1 MSPSTRRA
9 VRSGSPV
16 MRDASPRSIRPAHQ
30 GFAQQARGF
39 GFQPVA
45 ALDMARQAGVQ
56 IVEVEEF
63 PHEGHL
69 VEADLQKP
77 QSEVDKCPPREVAAP
92 IIALTRRIGTVHPSL
107 VFPGAV
113 EAPGETARHR
123 PQAMGADP
131 GLQRHGVAHETA
143 HPAIAVREGM
153 NVIQPVMRGRHG
165 QDARRRTRPLEAI
178 APLEMRHERFHGMAR
193 RRDMGARDIPGPR
206 VVALD
211 EVAVVAVHQ
220 AHEIGEVRGGRGM
233 QPGAQGRLPKRALR
247 SHRRSLPASPRAG
260 PARSASVF
268 Q

>member
-16 MRDASPRSIRPAHQ
+16 MRDGLAAIDPAADQ

-56 IVEVEEF
+56 IVEVEDF

-92 IIALTRRIGTVHPSL
+92 ILIALTRRIGTVHPFL

-143 HPAIAVREGM
+143 HPAIA
-153 NVIQPVMRGRHG
+153 
-165 QDARRRTRPLEAI
+165 RP
-178 APLEMRHERFHGMAR
+178 GK
-193 RRDMGARDIPGPR
+193 G
-206 VVALD
+206 
-211 EVAVVAVHQ
+211 
-220 AHEIGEVRGGRGM
+220 
-233 QPGAQGRLPKRALR
+233 
-247 SHRRSLPASPRAG
+247 
-260 PARSASVF
+260 
-268 Q
+268 